1 MSIADGKLGKAF
13 LFKLWQLL
21 FKNKLD
27 FQVIYIYASNSLKL
41 KCQSYFV
48 HLWMLTRL
56 PNCYYNITTRGAVY
70 NNR

>member
-1 MSIADGKLGKAF
+1 MSIADGKLGKAL

-48 HLWMLTRL
+48 HL
-56 PNCYYNITTRGAVY
+56 
-70 NNR
+70 